1 MKPADERSHR
11 PSELIARIVLANLA
25 ALVLALIA
33 GSLSAAKAAP
43 PPFVTPTEVGVQ
55 LWSAPYQAG
64 SEAFAGMTVTLV
76 VLISSP

>member
-33 GSLSAAKAAP
+33 GSLSTAKAAP
-43 PPFVTPTEVGVQ
+43 LPF
-55 LWSAPYQAG
+55 
-64 SEAFAGMTVTLV
+64 
-76 VLISSP
+76 